1 MKKKILLISSSFYK
15 DLEKNLLTGAL
26 KEIDKKLF
34 DVNHSSVSGAY
45 EIPQL
50 LNILLKDKKYA
61 FCIALGC
68 IIKGETPHFDIISQ
82 SVSDKLLEI
91 SIKYNVPVSNGVLN
105 CNNFKHGS
113 LMQLLDHLDQYA
125 LQTQRALTIPLVRAM
140 LDNE

>member
-1 MKKKILLISSSFYK
+1 MKKKILIISSSFYK

-68 IIKGETPHFDIISQ
+68 IIKGRNTAF
-82 SVSDKLLEI
+82 
-91 SIKYNVPVSNGVLN
+91 
-105 CNNFKHGS
+105 
-113 LMQLLDHLDQYA
+113 
-125 LQTQRALTIPLVRAM
+125 
-140 LDNE
+140 

>member
-1 MKKKILLISSSFYK
+1 MKKKILIVSSSFYK
-15 DLEKNLLTGAL
+15 NLEKKLLLGAL

-34 DVNHSSVSGAY
+34 DTDFFSVSGAY

-91 SIKYNVPVSNGVLN
+91 SMKYNVPVSNGVLN
-105 CNNFKHGS
+105 CNTPKQAEVRCDPKLKNKGGEAV
-113 LMQLLDHLDQYA
+113 LAA
-125 LQTQRALTIPLVRAM
+125 LSVYNSINKR
-140 LDNE
+140 

>member
-1 MKKKILLISSSFYK
+1 MKKKILIVSSSFYK
-15 DLEKNLLTGAL
+15 NLEKKLLLGAL
-26 KEIDKKLF
+26 KKIDKKLF
-34 DVNHSSVSGAY
+34 DTDFFSVSGAY

-91 SIKYNVPVSNGVLN
+91 SMKYNVPVSNGVLN
-105 CNNFKHGS
+105 CNTPKQAEVRCDPKLKNKGGEAV
-113 LMQLLDHLDQYA
+113 LAA
-125 LQTQRALTIPLVRAM
+125 LSVYNSIYKR
-140 LDNE
+140 

>member
-1 MKKKILLISSSFYK
+1 MKKKILIISSSFYK
-15 DLEKNLLTGAL
+15 NFEKNLLLGAL

-34 DVNHSSVSGAY
+34 DVKLYSVSGAY

-50 LNILLKDKKYA
+50 LNILLKNKQYA

-68 IIKGETPHFDIISQ
+68 IIKGQTPHFDIISQ

-105 CNNFKHGS
+105 CNNSKQAEVRCDPKLKNKGGE
-113 LMQLLDHLDQYA
+113 A
-125 LQTQRALTIPLVRAM
+125 VRAA
-140 LDNE
+140 LSVYNSIYKL

>member
-1 MKKKILLISSSFYK
+1 MKKKILIVSSSFYK
-15 DLEKNLLTGAL
+15 NLEKNLLLGAL
-26 KEIDKKLF
+26 KEINKKLF
-34 DVNHSSVSGAY
+34 DVEFFSVSGAY

-105 CNNFKHGS
+105 CNTPKQAEVRCDPKLKNKGGEATIA
-113 LMQLLDHLDQYA
+113 A
-125 LQTQRALTIPLVRAM
+125 LSVYNAIYKL
-140 LDNE
+140 

>member
-1 MKKKILLISSSFYK
+1 MKKKILIVSSSFYK
-15 DLEKNLLTGAL
+15 NLEKKLLVGAL

-34 DVNHSSVSGAY
+34 NVNFFSVSGAY

-61 FCIALGC
+61 FCLALGC

-105 CNNFKHGS
+105 CNNFKQAEVRCDPKLKNKGGKAV
-113 LMQLLDHLDQYA
+113 LAA
-125 LQTQRALTIPLVRAM
+125 LSVYNLIHKL
-140 LDNE
+140 

>member
-1 MKKKILLISSSFYK
+1 MKKKILIVSSSFYK
-15 DLEKNLLTGAL
+15 NLEKKLLVGAL

-34 DVNHSSVSGAY
+34 NVNFFSVSGAY

-61 FCIALGC
+61 FCLALGC

-91 SIKYNVPVSNGVLN
+91 SIKYNVPVSNGILN
-105 CNNFKHGS
+105 CNNFKQAEVRCDPKLKNKGGEA
-113 LMQLLDHLDQYA
+113 LLAA
-125 LQTQRALTIPLVRAM
+125 LSVYNLIHKL
-140 LDNE
+140 

>member
-1 MKKKILLISSSFYK
+1 MKKKILIVSSSFYK
-15 DLEKNLLTGAL
+15 NLEKKLLSGAFN
-26 KEIDKKLF
+26 EINKKLF
-34 DVNHSSVSGAY
+34 SVNHFSVSGAY

-50 LNILLKDKKYA
+50 LNILLKKNKYA

-105 CNNFKHGS
+105 CNNAKQAEVRCHPKFKNKGGE
-113 LMQLLDHLDQYA
+113 A
-125 LQTQRALTIPLVRAM
+125 VRAA
-140 LDNE
+140 LSVYNSIYKL

>member
-1 MKKKILLISSSFYK
+1 MKKKILIVSSSFYK
-15 DLEKNLLTGAL
+15 NLEKKLLSGAYN
-26 KEIDKKLF
+26 EINKKLF
-34 DVNHSSVSGAY
+34 SVNHFSVSGAY

-50 LNILLKDKKYA
+50 LNILLKKNKYA

-105 CNNFKHGS
+105 CNNAKQAEVRCDPKFKNKGGE
-113 LMQLLDHLDQYA
+113 A
-125 LQTQRALTIPLVRAM
+125 VRAA
-140 LDNE
+140 LSVYNSIYKL

>member
-1 MKKKILLISSSFYK
+1 MKKKVLIISSSFYK
-15 DLEKNLLTGAL
+15 NFEKQLLAGAL
-26 KEIDKKLF
+26 KELDKKLF
-34 DVNHSSVSGAY
+34 DVRHFSVTGAY

-50 LNILLKDKKYA
+50 LNILLKDKKYV

-105 CNNFKHGS
+105 CNTPKQAEVRCDPKLKNKGGEATLAALSVYNSIYKH
-113 LMQLLDHLDQYA
+113 
-125 LQTQRALTIPLVRAM
+125 
-140 LDNE
+140 

>member
-1 MKKKILLISSSFYK
+1 MKKKILIVSSSFYK
-15 DLEKNLLTGAL
+15 NFEKNLLLGAL

-34 DVNHSSVSGAY
+34 DVKLYSVSGAY

-50 LNILLKDKKYA
+50 LNILLKDKQYA

-68 IIKGETPHFDIISQ
+68 IIKGQTPHFDIISQ

-105 CNNFKHGS
+105 CNNSKQAEVRCDPKLKNKGGE
-113 LMQLLDHLDQYA
+113 A
-125 LQTQRALTIPLVRAM
+125 VRAA
-140 LDNE
+140 LSVYNSIYKL

>member
-1 MKKKILLISSSFYK
+1 MKKKVLIISSSFYK
-15 DLEKNLLTGAL
+15 NFEKQLLAGAL
-26 KEIDKKLF
+26 KKLDKKLF
-34 DVNHSSVSGAY
+34 DVRHYSVTGAY

-105 CNNFKHGS
+105 CNTPKQAEVRCDPKLKNKGGESTLAALSVYNSIYKH
-113 LMQLLDHLDQYA
+113 
-125 LQTQRALTIPLVRAM
+125 
-140 LDNE
+140 

>member
-1 MKKKILLISSSFYK
+1 MKKKVLIISSSFYK
-15 DLEKNLLTGAL
+15 NFEKQLLAGAL
-26 KEIDKKLF
+26 KELDKKLF
-34 DVNHSSVSGAY
+34 DVRHFSVTGAY

-50 LNILLKDKKYA
+50 LNILLKDKKYV

-105 CNNFKHGS
+105 CNTPKQAEVRCDPKLKNKGGEAT
-113 LMQLLDHLDQYA
+113 LAA
-125 LQTQRALTIPLVRAM
+125 LSVYNSIYKL
-140 LDNE
+140 

>member
-1 MKKKILLISSSFYK
+1 MKKKILIVSSSFYK
-15 DLEKNLLTGAL
+15 NLEKKLLVGAL

-34 DVNHSSVSGAY
+34 DVNFFSVLGAY

-61 FCIALGC
+61 FCLALGC

-105 CNNFKHGS
+105 CNNFKQAEVRCDPKLKNKGGEA
-113 LMQLLDHLDQYA
+113 LLAA
-125 LQTQRALTIPLVRAM
+125 LSVYNLIHKL
-140 LDNE
+140 

>member
-1 MKKKILLISSSFYK
+1 MKKKILIVSSSFYK
-15 DLEKNLLTGAL
+15 NLEKKLLLGAL

-34 DVNHSSVSGAY
+34 DADFFSVSGAY

-91 SIKYNVPVSNGVLN
+91 SMKYNVPVSNGVLN
-105 CNNFKHGS
+105 CNTPKQAEVRCDPKLKNKGGEAV
-113 LMQLLDHLDQYA
+113 LAA
-125 LQTQRALTIPLVRAM
+125 LSVYNSIYKR
-140 LDNE
+140 

>member
-1 MKKKILLISSSFYK
+1 MKKKILIVSSSFYK
-15 DLEKNLLTGAL
+15 NFEKNLLLGAL

-34 DVNHSSVSGAY
+34 DVKLYSVSGAY

-50 LNILLKDKKYA
+50 FNILLKDNKYA

-68 IIKGETPHFDIISQ
+68 IIKGQTPHFDIISQ

-105 CNNFKHGS
+105 CNNSKQAEVRCDPKLKNKGGE
-113 LMQLLDHLDQYA
+113 A
-125 LQTQRALTIPLVRAM
+125 VRAA
-140 LDNE
+140 LSVYNSIYKL

>member
-1 MKKKILLISSSFYK
+1 MKKKILIVSSSFYK
-15 DLEKNLLTGAL
+15 NFEKNLLLGAL

-34 DVNHSSVSGAY
+34 DVKLYSVSGAY

-50 LNILLKDKKYA
+50 LNILLKNKQYA

-68 IIKGETPHFDIISQ
+68 IIKGQTPHFDIISQ

-105 CNNFKHGS
+105 CNNSKQAEVRCDPKLKNKGGE
-113 LMQLLDHLDQYA
+113 A
-125 LQTQRALTIPLVRAM
+125 VRAA
-140 LDNE
+140 LSVYNSIYKL

>member
-1 MKKKILLISSSFYK
+1 MKKKILIVSSSFYK
-15 DLEKNLLTGAL
+15 NFEKNLLLGAL

-34 DVNHSSVSGAY
+34 DVKLYSVSGAY

-50 LNILLKDKKYA
+50 LNILLKDNKYA

-68 IIKGETPHFDIISQ
+68 IIKGQTPHFNIISQ

-105 CNNFKHGS
+105 CNNSKQAEVRCDPKLKNKGGE
-113 LMQLLDHLDQYA
+113 A
-125 LQTQRALTIPLVRAM
+125 VRAA
-140 LDNE
+140 LSVYNSIYKL

>member
-1 MKKKILLISSSFYK
+1 MKKKILIVSSSFYK
-15 DLEKNLLTGAL
+15 NFEKNLLKGAL

-34 DVNHSSVSGAY
+34 DVKHYSVSGAY

-50 LNILLKDKKYA
+50 LNIVLKNKKYA

-68 IIKGETPHFDIISQ
+68 IIKGQTPHFDIISQ

-105 CNNFKHGS
+105 CNNSKQAQVRCDPKLKNKGGE
-113 LMQLLDHLDQYA
+113 A
-125 LQTQRALTIPLVRAM
+125 VRAA
-140 LDNE
+140 LSVYNSIYKL

>member
-1 MKKKILLISSSFYK
+1 MKKKILIVSSSFYK
-15 DLEKNLLTGAL
+15 NFEKNLLLDDL

-34 DVNHSSVSGAY
+34 DVKLYSVSGAY

-50 LNILLKDKKYA
+50 LNILLKDNKYA

-68 IIKGETPHFDIISQ
+68 IIKGQTPHFDIISQ

-105 CNNFKHGS
+105 CNNSKQAEVRCDPKLKNKGGE
-113 LMQLLDHLDQYA
+113 A
-125 LQTQRALTIPLVRAM
+125 VRAA
-140 LDNE
+140 LSVYNSIYKL

>member
-1 MKKKILLISSSFYK
+1 MKKRILIISSSFYK

-34 DVNHSSVSGAY
+34 DVNHFSVSGAY

-82 SVSDKLLEI
+82 SISDKLLEI
-91 SIKYNVPVSNGVLN
+91 SIKYNVPVSNGILN
-105 CNNFKHGS
+105 CNNFKQAEVRSDPKLKNKGGEAV
-113 LMQLLDHLDQYA
+113 LAA
-125 LQTQRALTIPLVRAM
+125 LSVYNSIYKLK
-140 LDNE
+140 

>member
-1 MKKKILLISSSFYK
+1 MKKKVLIISSSFYK
-15 DLEKNLLTGAL
+15 NFEKQLLTGAL

-34 DVNHSSVSGAY
+34 EVKHFSVTGAY

-50 LNILLKDKKYA
+50 LNILLKDKYYA

-105 CNNFKHGS
+105 CNTPKQAEVRCDPKLKNKGGEATLAALSVYNSIYKH
-113 LMQLLDHLDQYA
+113 
-125 LQTQRALTIPLVRAM
+125 
-140 LDNE
+140 

>member
-1 MKKKILLISSSFYK
+1 MKKKILIVSSSFYK
-15 DLEKNLLTGAL
+15 NLEKNLLLGAL
-26 KEIDKKLF
+26 KEINKKLF
-34 DVNHSSVSGAY
+34 DVEFFSVSGAY

-105 CNNFKHGS
+105 CNTPKQAEVRCDPKLKNKGGEAT
-113 LMQLLDHLDQYA
+113 LAA
-125 LQTQRALTIPLVRAM
+125 LCVYNSIY
-140 LDNE
+140 NH

>member
-1 MKKKILLISSSFYK
+1 MKKKILIVSSSFYK
-15 DLEKNLLTGAL
+15 NLEKKLLLGAL

-34 DVNHSSVSGAY
+34 DTDFFSVSGAY

-61 FCIALGC
+61 FCLALGC

-91 SIKYNVPVSNGVLN
+91 SMKYNVPVSNGVLN
-105 CNNFKHGS
+105 CNTPKQAEVRCDPKLKNKGGEAV
-113 LMQLLDHLDQYA
+113 LAA
-125 LQTQRALTIPLVRAM
+125 LSVYNSIYKR
-140 LDNE
+140 

>member
-1 MKKKILLISSSFYK
+1 MKKKILIVSSSFYK
-15 DLEKNLLTGAL
+15 NLEKNLLLGAL
-26 KEIDKKLF
+26 KEINKKLF
-34 DVNHSSVSGAY
+34 DVEFFSVSGAY

-105 CNNFKHGS
+105 CNTPKQAEIRCDPKFKNKGGEAT
-113 LMQLLDHLDQYA
+113 LAA
-125 LQTQRALTIPLVRAM
+125 LSVYNSIYKH
-140 LDNE
+140 